1 MVDIIFLEE
10 PKKFF
15 FELDEKLVYSIPT
28 LEMEIN
34 NIKKNIY
41 NTEVIVEE
49 IENLNENKFRKKI
62 KRNRPGLF

>member
-15 FELDEKLVYSIPT
+15 FELNEKLVYSIPT
-28 LEMEIN
+28 LEIEIN
-34 NIKKNIY
+34 DIKKNIY

-49 IENLNENKFRKKI
+49 IENFNENKFRKKI
-62 KRNRPGLF
+62 KRNKSGLF